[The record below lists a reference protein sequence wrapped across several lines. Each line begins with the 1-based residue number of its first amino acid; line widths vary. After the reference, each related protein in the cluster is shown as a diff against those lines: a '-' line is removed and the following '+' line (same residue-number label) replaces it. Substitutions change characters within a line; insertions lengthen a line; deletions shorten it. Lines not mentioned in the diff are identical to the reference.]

1 MAILQLK
8 DVCYSYGGSNE
19 KKNVLN
25 NVNCSFEQGKFYAII
40 GKSGSGKST
49 LLSLMAGLDLPVSGE
64 VVFEGTPTGKLNL
77 DDYRKKCVSI
87 VYQDFCLFQLLTALE
102 NIMYPMELCH
112 VEKEKAI
119 ADAKELAKLVSLPEN
134 LLDRYPGKISGG
146 EQQRVAVA
154 RALTMDRRLLLAD
167 EPTGNLDNENSNN
180 IISLL
185 TKLAHEKNKC
195 VVVVTHDIT
204 VMNSADVV
212 YLISDGTLN
221 KYDSMSDILNITCK

>member
-1 MAILQLK
+1 MAILKLN
-8 DVCYSYGGSNE
+8 DVCYSYEGSGE

-49 LLSLMAGLDLPVSGE
+49 LLSLMAGLDLPDSGD
-64 VVFEGTPTGKLNL
+64 VIFEGESTDKLNL
-77 DDYRKKCVSI
+77 DDYRKKSVSI

-119 ADAKELAKLVSLPEN
+119 ADAKELANLVSLPEN

-167 EPTGNLDNENSNN
+167 EPTGNLDSENSNN
-180 IISLL
+180 IITLL

-195 VVVVTHDIT
+195 VIVVTHDIT

-221 KYDSMSDILNITCK
+221 KYDSMSDILHITCK

>member
-1 MAILQLK
+1 MAILKLNN
-8 DVCYSYGGSNE
+8 VCYSYEGSGE

-49 LLSLMAGLDLPVSGE
+49 LLSLMAGLDLPNKGDVI
-64 VVFEGTPTGKLNL
+64 FEGESTDKLNL
-77 DDYRKKCVSI
+77 DDYRKKSVSI

-167 EPTGNLDNENSNN
+167 EPTGNLDSENSNN
-180 IISLL
+180 IITLL

-195 VVVVTHDIT
+195 VIVVTHDIT

-221 KYDSMSDILNITCK
+221 KYDSMSDILHITCK